1 MIPTSF
7 LIVVLIQHVVLEYHL
22 LAQTKSTPVPAAPV
36 SDSLNWTTIVLQAV
50 TWLTMVSGFIYTI
63 YRENRNRR
71 WDLEDRAE
79 ARKVALEQSQKLE
92 KKVENV
98 DKAAVVVAGEV
109 AQAHRDLSA
118 QIAENTAITV
128 DAQAQSQ
135 DAKAKIDD
143 FLERIRKADEHDP
156 NG

>member
-1 MIPTSF
+1 M
-7 LIVVLIQHVVLEYHL
+7 LIQHIVLEYHL
-22 LAQTKSTPVPAAPV
+22 LAQTNSVPAPV
-36 SDSLNWTTIVLQAV
+36 SSIPASDSLNWTTIVLQAV
-50 TWLTMVSGFIYTI
+50 TWLTMISGFIYTI

-79 ARKVALEQSQKLE
+79 ARRVTLEQSQKLE
-92 KKVENV
+92 KKVDNV

-135 DAKAKIDD
+135 DTKAKIDD